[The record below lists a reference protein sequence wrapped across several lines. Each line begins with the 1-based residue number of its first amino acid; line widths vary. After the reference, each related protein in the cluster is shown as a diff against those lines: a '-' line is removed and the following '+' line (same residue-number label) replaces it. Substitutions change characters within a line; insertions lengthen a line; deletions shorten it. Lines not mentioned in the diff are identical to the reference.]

1 MASTVLPL
9 VSGKKMAMKIAAE
22 KDRMANMKTVPCI
35 PSVSVKTGIN
45 CFKKILN

>member
-35 PSVSVKTGIN
+35 PYIWVAH
-45 CFKKILN
+45 F